1 MIYAIAVL
9 AILHY
14 WWHKA
19 GKSDYETVSIYLAVI
34 VVLLLVRLPFIRQRI
49 QIKK

>member
-1 MIYAIAVL
+1 MVYGIAML

-19 GKSDYETVSIYLAVI
+19 GKSDYETVSIYLGVI
-34 VVLLLVRLPFIRQRI
+34 VVLLLLRLPFIQQHI